1 MAMTLEAFR
10 SSLSSGVTDVL
21 QQVTFI
27 QANAYLAPSGTA
39 ALQVSA
45 ELPKLAMLW
54 GVGAHLENIQ
64 PQASSFQPMPYPNF
78 APNNIGTALE
88 NPPKVWDFTRAP
100 KVLRPTEAFSIYASQ
115 TSGGAENQA
124 IFTMFTDGNIIA
136 APPVSQIPT
145 QTGVGMFTIQHA
157 TAATTLT
164 ANAWT
169 QVTPIMDSPGIPA
182 GLYALVGMRAQSAG
196 CLAFRVRPIS
206 GSGFRPGGTG
216 TQTANQ
222 LEAPGQRFI
231 NALTGQQS
239 PWGVWMNFY
248 QNTPPFI
255 EFWSTSADTKQDM
268 WFDLIKISDAT
279 TSGAL

>member
-1 MAMTLEAFR
+1 MTLEAFR
-10 SSLSSGVTDVL
+10 SSLASGVTDVL

-39 ALQVSA
+39 SLQVSA

-54 GVGAHLENIQ
+54 GVAANLENIQ

-78 APNNIGTALE
+78 APNNIGAGLE

-115 TSGGAENQA
+115 TSGGAQNVTV
-124 IFTMFTDGNIIA
+124 FTMFTDGNIIA

-157 TAATTLT
+157 TATTTLT

-169 QVTPIMDSPGIPA
+169 QVTPVMDSPGIPA

-216 TQTANQ
+216 TQTADQ

-239 PWGVWMNFY
+239 PWGVWLYFY
-248 QNTPPFI
+248 QNTPPFV
-255 EFWSTSADTKQDM
+255 EFWSTSADVKQDM

-279 TSGAL
+279 TSGAV